1 MAFRFIFFTLLI
13 ISLGVTSN
21 AQISNIFDDLG
32 NDIKE
37 AWNNVVAE
45 IQSMGVNIGDTV
57 SKWV

>member
-37 AWNNVVAE
+37 VWNNVVAG

-57 SKWV
+57 SK